1 MFRPVKGTATKIF
14 ASVLCSVFLQK
25 KKETD
30 IEIISFPIKS
40 SGIESV
46 AHQNFICF
54 TKKKKK
60 KKKLSLCI
68 FSKVFKL
75 LACIAQFTA
84 FKIHKKWGTTTN
96 FSSGDIKCE
105 LNHSITNNIQIS
117 PVDIFLQWSDGASN
131 EKTECKSWT
140 GHGSV
145 LTYIYNFMSIEI
157 ILMQTSCSSTFPV
170 IVSTWPSFNNAVFFM
185 ATFHL
190 RVTRLLLLELP
201 GGPAALASLKEIH
214 VDINN

>member
-60 KKKLSLCI
+60 KKKSLVYVFFLR
-68 FSKVFKL
+68 FSNFWHALHSL
-75 LACIAQFTA
+75 LHSKSI
-84 FKIHKKWGTTTN
+84 K
-96 FSSGDIKCE
+96 SGVQPPI
-105 LNHSITNNIQIS
+105 
-117 PVDIFLQWSDGASN
+117 
-131 EKTECKSWT
+131 
-140 GHGSV
+140 
-145 LTYIYNFMSIEI
+145 
-157 ILMQTSCSSTFPV
+157 FPV
-170 IVSTWPSFNNAVFFM
+170 
-185 ATFHL
+185 
-190 RVTRLLLLELP
+190 
-201 GGPAALASLKEIH
+201 EI
-214 VDINN
+214 